1 MSYVLDVLIIIIL
14 FIIFAFVHTILAS
27 LKIKKI
33 VRDKFGSL
41 IAAYRLF
48 YNIFALITFY
58 FFLRASPQPG
68 IIIYDLP
75 NPFDFIIL
83 VPQVLALIGII
94 WAVKF
99 SGLGEFTGIPQV
111 IRWFKGEYQAESLD
125 EKMTFTT
132 EGPYKFV
139 RHPIY
144 FFTIIFLVCRPVM
157 DLFYL
162 TLLLCIIGYFYVGSI
177 YEEKKLSE
185 IFGEDYIEYRN
196 RVPRIFPIK
205 IDKYLN
211 LK

>member
-1 MSYVLDVLIIIIL
+1 MTYALDVLITIIL
-14 FIIFAFVHTILAS
+14 FIIFASVHTILAS
-27 LKIKKI
+27 LKIKKF
-33 VRDKFGSL
+33 VKDKFGSL

-48 YNIFALITFY
+48 YNIFSLVTFY
-58 FFLRASPQPG
+58 IFLRASPQPG
-68 IIIYDLP
+68 KTIYDLP

-99 SGLGEFTGIPQV
+99 SNLGEFTGIPQL
-111 IRWFKGEYQAESLD
+111 IKWFKGEYQADSLD

-132 EGPYKFV
+132 KGPYKFV

-162 TLLLCIIGYFYVGSI
+162 TQLVLIIVYFYIGSI
-177 YEEKKLSE
+177 YEEKKLAE
-185 IFGEDYIEYRN
+185 VFGDEYIKYQEK
-196 RVPRIFPIK
+196 VPRIFPIK

>member
-14 FIIFAFVHTILAS
+14 FIIFASVHTILAS
-27 LKIKKI
+27 LKIKKF
-33 VRDKFGSL
+33 VKKKFGSL
-41 IAAYRLF
+41 IAVYRLL
-48 YNIFALITFY
+48 YNIFSLITFY
-58 FFLRASPQPG
+58 FFLMASPHPG
-68 IIIYDLP
+68 TTIYDLP

-111 IRWFKGEYQAESLD
+111 IRWFKGEYQAELLD

-144 FFTIIFLVCRPVM
+144 LFTIIFLVCRPVM
-157 DLFYL
+157 DLYYL
-162 TLLLCIIGYFYVGSI
+162 TLLVCIIGYFYIGSI
-177 YEEKKLSE
+177 YEEKKLAE
-185 IFGEDYIEYRN
+185 IFGDEYN
-196 RVPRIFPIK
+196 RYRETVPRIFPLK
-205 IDKYLN
+205 IGL
-211 LK
+211 